1 MAAPTERFLI
11 FDCDGDACVGVLAVS
26 LNRNAPP
33 EVGIV
38 IIVGGPQ
45 YRVGSHR
52 QFTLLSRA
60 VAESG
65 VPVLRFDYRGMGD
78 SEGERRTFESI
89 DRDVATAIDA
99 LQRETHVSRVVLWG
113 LCDGASAAL
122 MYAQKDR
129 RIAGIV
135 AINPWVRS
143 CHGEASTRLKHYY
156 LRRLFSR
163 SFWSKLA
170 RGDFNVQD
178 SRSDFVDALR
188 RGLGDPMPIDDS
200 DYLRRMQQGWERF
213 QRPVLFIL
221 SGNDFTAREFE
232 GWVNGDRDRRRLF
245 QSLQSEIL
253 IIENADHT
261 FSNGVWRDR
270 VAQATA
276 EWLQQLN
283 LIKDRA
289 SG

>member
-11 FDCDGDACVGVLAVS
+11 FDCDGDACVGVLALSV
-26 LNRNAPP
+26 NRNATPD
-33 EVGIV
+33 VGIV

-60 VAESG
+60 VAE
-65 VPVLRFDYRGMGD
+65 
-78 SEGERRTFESI
+78 RRTFESI
-89 DRDVATAIDA
+89 DRDVAAAIDA

-122 MYAQKDR
+122 MYAPKDS

-135 AINPWVRS
+135 AINPWARS
-143 CHGEASTRLKHYY
+143 CQGEASTRLRHYY

-163 SFWSKLA
+163 SFWSKLVH
-170 RGDFNVQD
+170 GDFNVQE
-178 SRSDFVDALR
+178 SRNDFVDALR
-188 RGLGDPMPIDDS
+188 RGLGDPMPTDDS
-200 DYLRRMQQGWERF
+200 NYLRRMQQGWERF

-232 GWVNGDRDRRRLF
+232 GWVNGERERRRLF

-253 IIENADHT
+253 TIENADHT
-261 FSNGVWRDR
+261 FSNQVWRDR

-276 EWLQQLN
+276 EWLQRLN
-283 LIKDRA
+283 PIKGRA
-289 SG
+289 TG

>member
-1 MAAPTERFLI
+1 MAATERFLI
-11 FDCDGDACVGVLAVS
+11 FDCDGDACVGVLALS
-26 LNRNAPP
+26 LNRDGPP

-38 IIVGGPQ
+38 IIAGGPQ

-60 VAESG
+60 VAQSG

-78 SEGERRTFESI
+78 SEGERQTFESI
-89 DRDVATAIDA
+89 DRDVAAAIDA
-99 LQRETHVSRVVLWG
+99 LQRETNVSRVVLWG

-122 MYAQKDR
+122 MYAPKDR

-135 AINPWVRS
+135 AINPWARS
-143 CHGEASTRLKHYY
+143 CQSEASTRLKHYY
-156 LRRLFSR
+156 LQRLFSR
-163 SFWSKLA
+163 AFWSKLV

-188 RGLGDPMPIDDS
+188 RGLGDPPIDDS
-200 DYLRRMQQGWERF
+200 DYLGRMQHGWERF
-213 QRPVLFIL
+213 QHPVLFIL

-232 GWVNGDRDRRRLF
+232 GWVNGDRERRRLF
-245 QSLQSEIL
+245 QGRQSEIRT
-253 IIENADHT
+253 IENADHT
-261 FSNGVWRDR
+261 FSNQVWRDR

-276 EWLQQLN
+276 EWLQRLN
-283 LIKDRA
+283 PIKGRA
-289 SG
+289 TG